1 MFLTDQPVQRPERVS
16 LQGEIGRMLVRAGS
30 LISGLSEKVQ
40 MTITVAETSRICG
53 GLGVRSSGTQS
64 QLRIHFDQSRPK
76 EPTLNPQV
84 FQPLARLSS
93 LSAELSDLRPQRL
106 AADTE
111 PDMVV

>member
-53 GLGVRSSGTQS
+53 GLGTQGTH
-64 QLRIHFDQSRPK
+64 I
-76 EPTLNPQV
+76 EPTGLPASRALIK
-84 FQPLARLSS
+84 PER
-93 LSAELSDLRPQRL
+93 
-106 AADTE
+106 
-111 PDMVV
+111 